1 VGSFD
6 GRVAMVTGG
15 TRGIGSAI
23 TRRLAEG
30 GAHVAAGYSRSHEHA
45 ENLAEELRDAGLSIS
60 LHQGNVGDPEDCQR
74 VVTDVLEEFGRI
86 DFLINNAG
94 VTVDKTVRRM
104 TIDDWNAV
112 LVVNLSGAFYMTKAV
127 LEHMIDR
134 GSGRIVNIS
143 SVIADIGNI
152 GQANYA
158 ASKSGLFGF
167 SKSLALEMAS
177 RGVTVNCVAPG
188 FIETDMVAE
197 IPADVLAGVVARI
210 PVGRLGHV
218 DEVARAVAFLVD
230 DDSSYIT
237 GTVVAVNGGLDMA

>member
-1 VGSFD
+1 
-6 GRVAMVTGG
+6 MVTGG